1 MNRDEYIKQLRIRLS
16 SLDQEEIN
24 SAISFYEEYFDEAGI
39 ENEQKVMEEMGTPTK
54 LAAQIKAE
62 SIIKN
67 HNNPGQTIFNP
78 HSDISSKDSMKKIWI
93 IILGILA
100 SPIALPLGFAL
111 VILLFSL
118 ALVILCFIFVAFLL
132 VVCFAIVAIVCVIKA
147 IFISVPSPENAL
159 LNFGAAITSMGI
171 SILGFIGFVSL
182 KNIIWPKMLETVTR
196 IYEKM
201 KNKGGKFNEK
211 SKHA

>member
-24 SAISFYEEYFDEAGI
+24 SAISFYEEYFDEAGV
-39 ENEQKVMEEMGTPTK
+39 ENEQKVMEEMGNPTK

-67 HNNPGQTIFNP
+67 YNNPSQTMYKP
-78 HSDISSKDSMKKIWI
+78 HNDISSKDSMKKIWI
-93 IILGILA
+93 IVLGILA
-100 SPIALPLGFAL
+100 SPIALPLGLAL

-132 VVCFAIVAIVCVIKA
+132 VVCFVIVAIVCFIKA

-159 LNFGAAITSMGI
+159 LNFGVAITSIGI

-182 KNIIWPKMLETVTR
+182 KKIIWPKMLETVTR